1 MQLIKLGIISLVAF
15 ALLITGISLF
25 FPSHVRI
32 SRAVEIKA
40 EKDSVWSLIKDP
52 AGWNRWYPGADSMT
66 PLVTDGKISGIG
78 PDSTQGWMIDAV
90 TDSSVTARAVGSSSH
105 KRETGWNYFPGY
117 KPGSFTIQWY
127 MDFHLKWYPW
137 EKFSSLLLDKRFGTM
152 MEKGLDNLRKLAE
165 KQQPAPPLP

>member
-52 AGWNRWYPGADSMT
+52 AGWSRWYPGADSMT

-137 EKFSSLLLDKRFGTM
+137 EKFYGIFIEKMSGQGYQDALNSLK
-152 MEKGLDNLRKLAE
+152 EYCE
-165 KQQPAPPLP
+165 SH